1 MENQHCFDSSQTLHF
16 LYFCNCWFAKDFR
29 RPHSVSNTCLGITL
43 KPLQTRHANISS
55 LVWTDPTTRNRI
67 VQYLYLFHTKYS
79 YRLKPVCQYLLKLF
93 SFLSRPLR
101 TRSSHDR
108 LHQLP
113 AGCLPHRLPAELE
126 GFPEVLP
133 GASGQLKVPSLLAP
147 PLTSVISDPA
157 SAS

>member
-16 LYFCNCWFAKDFR
+16 LYFCNCWFTKDFR

-126 GFPEVLP
+126 GFPKVLP

-147 PLTSVISDPA
+147 PLTSVISEPA